1 MAKYFKKMAQNIPLT
16 KSACYL
22 LALFSSQLYAG
33 GDSPASSY
41 QLSAAT
47 SEHLAPA
54 QLASTPP
61 AASHNH
67 DNKRRE
73 QTALLP
79 YEASYQ
85 IKHDNLST
93 NGSRQLQRQGDDWLL
108 SQRANIL
115 FLKVEEHSTI
125 EQHQGVLRPRNYR
138 YENSVS
144 KKQRQRIH
152 FDWSKKM
159 ASDHEA
165 RKPWSKPLH
174 DGTYDQLSGQLA
186 LRQQLIGNANA
197 DNFSQTIVK
206 KGRFKTYRFENMGEE
221 LIDGPLGKV
230 RAVKLRRHRTK
241 SKSTKRN
248 SETFIWLAP
257 AWNYLIVRMRQEDED
272 GLFSLELLRATLDGE
287 PLPAS

>member
-1 MAKYFKKMAQNIPLT
+1 MANHFRKMAQNTPLT
-16 KSACYL
+16 KSVCCL
-22 LALFSSQLYAG
+22 LVFLSSQLYAG

-47 SEHLAPA
+47 SKHLAPP
-54 QLASTPP
+54 QLASTPSP
-61 AASHNH
+61 NTYPHATKHQ
-67 DNKRRE
+67 K

-93 NGSRQLQRQGDDWLL
+93 NGSRQLQHQGDDWLL

-125 EQHQGVLRPRNYR
+125 EQYKNTLRPRNYR

-144 KKQRQRIH
+144 KKQQQNIN
-152 FDWSKKM
+152 FDWPRKVV
-159 ASDHEA
+159 SDRQA
-165 RKPWSKPLH
+165 RKPWSKPLR
-174 DGTYDQLSGQLA
+174 DATYDQLSGQLA
-186 LRQQLIGNANA
+186 LRQQLISGASA
-197 DNFSQTIVK
+197 DTFSQTIVK
-206 KGRFKTYRFENMGEE
+206 KGKFKTYQFENMGEE
-221 LIDGPLGKV
+221 FIDSPLGKV
-230 RAVKLRRHRTK
+230 RTVKLRRYRAE
-241 SKSTKRN
+241 RD

-272 GLFSLELLRATLDGE
+272 GLFSLELLRATLDGK
-287 PLPAS
+287 PLPPSHKS